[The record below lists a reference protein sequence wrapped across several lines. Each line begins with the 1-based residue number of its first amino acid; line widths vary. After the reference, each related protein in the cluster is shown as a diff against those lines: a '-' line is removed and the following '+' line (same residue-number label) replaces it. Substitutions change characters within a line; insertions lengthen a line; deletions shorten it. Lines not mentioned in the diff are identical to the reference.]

1 MFETE
6 AANNNVTSTTTYMLA
21 ENVFSTAEL
30 DRLVAYGDSLD
41 LEKAVVGGD
50 VERQKDDHRVR
61 ITRTGWMAQNH
72 QTNWIYERMQAV
84 VQGGNAR
91 FHNFDLTGFTDDF
104 QYTVYHGSEGGYYDW
119 HMDFST
125 RQKVPRKLSMS
136 IQLSDPDDYE
146 GCDLQFYGH
155 HQLETAPRT
164 RGTAVIFPSYIL
176 HRVTPVISGTRK
188 SLVIWAGGP
197 KFK

>member
-1 MFETE
+1 
-6 AANNNVTSTTTYMLA
+6 
-21 ENVFSTAEL
+21 
-30 DRLVAYGDSLD
+30 VAYGDSLD
-41 LEKAVVGGD
+41 QEKAVVGGD
-50 VERQKDDHRVR
+50 TRLQKENDRIR
-61 ITRTGWMAQNH
+61 ITRTAWMSQN
-72 QTNWIYERMQAV
+72 QDTNWIYERMQAV
-84 VQGGNAR
+84 IQGGNVR

-104 QYTVYHGSEGGYYDW
+104 QYTVYRGDEGGYYDW

-125 RQKVPRKLSMS
+125 RQKIPRKLSLS

-164 RGTAVIFPSYIL
+164 RGAAIIFPSYIL

-188 SLVIWAGGP
+188 SLVVWAGGP